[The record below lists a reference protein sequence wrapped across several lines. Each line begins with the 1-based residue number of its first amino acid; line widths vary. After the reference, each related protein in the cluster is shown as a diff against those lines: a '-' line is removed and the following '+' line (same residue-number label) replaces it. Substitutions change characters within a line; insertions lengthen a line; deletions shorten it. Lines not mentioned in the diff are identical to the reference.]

1 MEEEKKIRIDSI
13 VYDEQKMEDWLAE
26 TANRIRTERMKQ
38 NLSISRLAEL
48 SNLSV
53 SCISKI
59 ESYQCGISLK
69 ALIKMSDA
77 LNIPAWE
84 LLAHD
89 KIPEEIHSVDHD
101 LEISDKGKKF
111 EQITEFLDQETVAF
125 ILDMAKQFI
134 NIMEKE
140 S

>member
-1 MEEEKKIRIDSI
+1 MEEQKNIRIDSI
-13 VYDEQKMEDWLAE
+13 AYDEQKMEDWMAQ
-26 TANRIRTERMKQ
+26 TANRIRIERMKQ

-69 ALIKMSDA
+69 ALIKMSEA
-77 LNIPAWE
+77 LNIPAWR
-84 LLAHD
+84 LLADD
-89 KIPEEIHSVDHD
+89 KMPEEIKKTDPD
-101 LEISDKGKKF
+101 LEISDKRKRF
-111 EQITEFLDQETVAF
+111 EQITALMDQETVAF

-140 S
+140 D